1 MSVNVFKN
9 FILNKDMEYVDNRPS
24 YFQTIWTPIASM
36 GWYIVGLVIVLYYT
50 FPLIQKKYKNWKLA
64 RNQQDDAAIETD
76 ELPQL
81 SANVELARQKMQEA
95 YNKSC
100 ILAQVKEEE
109 EKEKKRQKILKLLE
123 NKNVGTKLGNAMDN
137 EKPSTS
143 TKSKF
148 KSEYN
153 PLMGDNARGY
163 RPPKRTC
170 CKKGGC
176 G

>member
-1 MSVNVFKN
+1 
-9 FILNKDMEYVDNRPS
+9 MEYVDNPS
-24 YFQTIWTPIASM
+24 YFQTIWAPIASM

-50 FPLIQKKYKNWKLA
+50 FPLIQKKYKSWKLA
-64 RNQQDDAAIETD
+64 RNQQDDAAFGKKTD

-95 YNKSC
+95 YNKSSVLTQ
-100 ILAQVKEEE
+100 IKEEE
-109 EKEKKRQKILKLLE
+109 EKEKKRQKVLKLLE
-123 NKNVGTKLGNAMDN
+123 NKNVGTKLGYAMDN
-137 EKPSTS
+137 EIPSTS
-143 TKSKF
+143 TKSKL

-153 PLMGDNARGY
+153 PLMGDNTRGY

>member
-1 MSVNVFKN
+1 MENV
-9 FILNKDMEYVDNRPS
+9 DSPS
-24 YFQTIWTPIASM
+24 YFQTIWAVIASV
-36 GWYIVGLVIVLYYT
+36 GWYIVGLLFILYHTY
-50 FPLIQKKYKNWKLA
+50 PYIQEKYKNWRFV
-64 RNQQDDAAIETD
+64 RNQYNAAFGKKTD

-81 SANVELARQKMQEA
+81 SANVELTRQKMQEA

-100 ILAQVKEEE
+100 ALAQMKEEE
-109 EKEKKRQKILKLLE
+109 EKEKKRQKVLKLLE
-123 NKNVGTKLGNAMDN
+123 NKNVGTKLGSATDD
-137 EKPSTS
+137 EKTTEPSTS
-143 TKSKF
+143 MKSRLL

-153 PLMGDNARGY
+153 PLMGDNSRGY